1 MSHLARDERKRMRS
15 ESDWETRIR
24 PRTQTGVQI
33 GILFCVIGGAM
44 LASSFVL
51 PWATHIDP
59 ATHAVVRTFYIND
72 LYNLA
77 TGPNT
82 APNYKYLLAYAV
94 VLVGFACAVLSA
106 LELAGERGI
115 ERLRRISPPAALGAA
130 VIGAIST
137 IAMVYFLSSD
147 VFGDASVQSSYGSAV
162 FVSVF
167 GSVLTVSGGL
177 TMVLDYRH
185 RIRTGAGFRAMPGNH
200 ELRAAL
206 RPTGRTR
213 HQWTEPAEDE
223 EIKEEVLSKRERRHS
238 AAESVQ
244 SGEVCPTCNSAVMA
258 NWKLCPICG
267 TEL

>member
-1 MSHLARDERKRMRS
+1 MRS

-24 PRTQTGVQI
+24 PKAQTGVQI

-51 PWATHIDP
+51 PWASHIDP
-59 ATHAVVRTFYIND
+59 SSHLVLRTFYIND

-77 TGPNT
+77 SGPDT
-82 APNYKYLLAYAV
+82 VPNLKYLLAYV
-94 VLVGFACAVLSA
+94 VVIVGFACAVLSG

-115 ERLRRISPPAALGAA
+115 ERLRRLSPPAALAAA

-137 IAMVYFLSSD
+137 VAMVYFLTND
-147 VFGDASVQSSYGSAV
+147 VFGDPSVQSAYGSAV

-185 RIRTGAGFRAMPGNH
+185 RVRTGAGFRAMPGNH
-200 ELRAAL
+200 ELRTAL
-206 RPTGRTR
+206 RSTRNRQQWSEPT
-213 HQWTEPAEDE
+213 EDE
-223 EIKEEVLSKRERRHS
+223 EIKEEVLTKRERRHS
-238 AAESVQ
+238 NAEAVQ
-244 SGEVCPTCNSAVMA
+244 GAGGTCPTCNSAVMA